1 MNFTNHEKIIIA
13 VNIMGALFFTTLF
26 AMRGNY
32 EFIIYIFVLG
42 GLMALVIGTHKTFKY
57 STSILW
63 ALTIWSFAHLIG
75 GGLEYAPGEVF
86 YKLMILPII
95 GEPYSVLKYDQ
106 VVHFYGFWV
115 TGIVMYYVLKPS
127 LIKNIANTRSI
138 IFIIVMASL
147 GLGAV
152 NEIIEFTATVVVPDT
167 NVGGYENTAID
178 LVADLLGA
186 VGAGIY
192 LRYKYFSKK

>member
-1 MNFTNHEKIIIA
+1 MDFTKQEKIVIAINII
-13 VNIMGALFFTTLF
+13 GALSFATLF
-26 AMRGNY
+26 AVRGNY
-32 EFIIYIFVLG
+32 EFIIYILVLG
-42 GLMALVIGTHKTFKY
+42 CLMALVMGTHKTFKY
-57 STSILW
+57 PISVLW
-63 ALTIWSFAHLIG
+63 ALTIWSLAHLVG

-86 YKLMILPII
+86 YKLMILPVI

-115 TGIVMYYVLKPS
+115 SGIVMYHVLKPS
-127 LIKNIANTRSI
+127 LIKNVLNTRSI

-152 NEIIEFTATVVVPDT
+152 NEVIEFTATVVVPDT

-186 VGAGIY
+186 MGAGVY
-192 LRYKYFSKK
+192 LRYKYFKK